1 MEEILI
7 QFLIQAAQG
16 YPIVMTIF
24 IVLGVLRAVNKP
36 LFTLWRSYVS
46 ATPQKSDD
54 ELLDTVERS
63 KIVKALLFV
72 LDWTASIKVPPKTE
86 EKKA

>member
-36 LFTLWRSYVS
+36 LFALWRSYVS

-72 LDWTASIKVPPKTE
+72 LDWTASVKVQPKP
-86 EKKA
+86 KV